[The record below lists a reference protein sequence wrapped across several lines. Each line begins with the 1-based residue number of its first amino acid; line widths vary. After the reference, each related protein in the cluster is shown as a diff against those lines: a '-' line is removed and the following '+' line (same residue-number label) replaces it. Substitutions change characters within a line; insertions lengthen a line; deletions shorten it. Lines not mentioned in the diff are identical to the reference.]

1 MHKRMFSPTLR
12 RLNIGLVFFYFVG
25 LPAIAANQSVSFDVL
40 NNTSYDGCPY
50 SGEVAISVEYDLVE
64 SNVGQLIVSAVNSG
78 RSYEL
83 TRKDVEH
90 GPGSAVFVF
99 ELQECIER
107 IDVALT
113 PF

>member
-1 MHKRMFSPTLR
+1 MISPTLR
-12 RLNIGLVFFYFVG
+12 RLNLGLVFFSLLC
-25 LPAIAANQSVSFDVL
+25 LPVIAANQSVAFDVL

-50 SGEVAISVEYDLVE
+50 FGEVAISVEYDLVE

-83 TRKDVEH
+83 TRKEIEH

-99 ELQECIER
+99 ELQECIDS
-107 IDVALT
+107 INVALT